1 MNDLPDRKECPING
15 KTQSEYQV
23 HAEPNGNVAPTSSED
38 LENTTPA
45 NTPIYTGGYDV
56 CCDPKSVGHKGIFLV
71 LLCSIGFGSYFC
83 YDNPG
88 ALQVI
93 IVMRLNNL
101 ELTIFSCR
109 IELSQHIR
117 PQLFLGPNHGCNERY
132 NNSVYEFVFVLFLA
146 ECCASDYWR

>member
-1 MNDLPDRKECPING
+1 MNDLPDVKECLIDD
-15 KTQSEYQV
+15 KTESENQA
-23 HAEPNGNVAPTSSED
+23 HATPNGNVAATSSED

-45 NTPIYTGGYDV
+45 NTPIYTGGCDV

-93 IVMRLNNL
+93 AVMRLNNL
-101 ELTIFSCR
+101 ELTI
-109 IELSQHIR
+109 
-117 PQLFLGPNHGCNERY
+117 
-132 NNSVYEFVFVLFLA
+132 
-146 ECCASDYWR
+146 